1 MINFIN
7 IENVKISKQFIRCN
21 KNWKKKFII
30 TKIKYIEITEK
41 DKKANELYNFKVV
54 PNFKFEEDFYYN
66 LAMKYITEIESNP
79 FFSDFKKMPKRL
91 PIASSDCIDIKWLSN
106 EVMKIENLKN
116 IYMKK
121 FRGKYVILIY
131 TEKPK
136 LDEEDKDKPFKEII
150 ELYLK
155 ENKDK
160 TFYDYFYSKL
170 SMDPKEIKKSKQ

>member
-1 MINFIN
+1 
-7 IENVKISKQFIRCN
+7 V
-21 KNWKKKFII
+21 
-30 TKIKYIEITEK
+30 
-41 DKKANELYNFKVV
+41 
-54 PNFKFEEDFYYN
+54 
-66 LAMKYITEIESNP
+66 
-79 FFSDFKKMPKRL
+79 
-91 PIASSDCIDIKWLSN
+91 DCIDIKWLSN